1 MPHTRFSVFAHAGS
15 LELDVYM
22 YRMKAEQTVNR
33 HGGSDFTRLA
43 ALERLE
49 AQPLQALRQA
59 TRAVTWEAFL
69 GRSLISGR
77 LAKSGALSRGAL
89 VCPAWQ
95 S

>member
-22 YRMKAEQTVNR
+22 YWMKAEQTVNR

-49 AQPLQALRQA
+49 AQPLQSIETSHTSSYLGGIPWPLVDQWSSLRKA
-59 TRAVTWEAFL
+59 
-69 GRSLISGR
+69 GH
-77 LAKSGALSRGAL
+77 
-89 VCPAWQ
+89 
-95 S
+95 